1 MTRNAKL
8 RQICRSYLKKLR
20 KVAYKRGLS
29 DWIKQTIELTKDEK
43 CKPTESEVMLLSRAV
58 DDERL
63 TRVEVPHIL
72 DKGYQDCFN
81 DDDFDKIKKLKRVGI
96 YSKVDTML
104 YAEKL
109 KEKQKNIK
117 SFASM
122 NK

>member
-8 RQICRSYLKKLR
+8 RQICRKYLKKLR
-20 KVAYKRGLS
+20 KAAKKRGLLN
-29 DWIKQTIELTKDEK
+29 WIDATIEMTQDDK

-63 TRVEVPHIL
+63 TRVEVPPIL
-72 DKGYQDCFN
+72 GKGYQDCFN

-104 YAEKL
+104 YAESL
-109 KEKQKNIK
+109 KHKMKAK
-117 SFASM
+117 
-122 NK
+122 K